1 MKNRENVSAD
11 NGTVLMPDDGQTVPM
26 PDTEGTALM
35 SDDDTRTMPMPDGDT
50 GTALMQDDDTGTAL
64 MQDDD
69 THTMPMA
76 DNTNTAAVA
85 DDDNTGAM
93 RNVNR
98 SQTGLRGGGYIP
110 DEVCGDDIVDVRP
123 LNEVGGFSNL
133 FRAHKKGLDV
143 DVVIKRVK
151 KQYAG
156 RLDEQSEARIMTAL
170 RHQYLP
176 RIYDFKYASDGYTYT
191 IMELIEGCTLRK
203 YVKERGS
210 LDQKL
215 VLKWTRQLCEAIA
228 YMHSRKPSIVH
239 SDLKPENVMITPF
252 EDICVIDFNASLE
265 IDDDSAGAEAI
276 GVTPGYAAPEQYCR
290 PLEKFKPDNPFY
302 SYIEAA
308 QGMGR
313 VDARTDIYAIGA
325 LAYYMLT
332 GYDPKPWKDGIVPLE
347 QYDITLG
354 YAFGSIIKK
363 AMEPKQSAR
372 YKSAAGMLTAL
383 GNLKKYDKR
392 YKSLLMQSRIASV
405 IIAFGLAASA
415 FLIVEGL
422 QQIKVENTEAYLSI
436 VSTAGDLRTEG
447 RYEEAESLLREA
459 LMKDSARIEAYLEL
473 GTLLFN
479 EGRCS
484 EAIALLEGITFRN
497 SGGDDEAVFMKNS
510 AEMNFI
516 IASCYYQMEDY
527 FSALEHYQLASA
539 YWPDKSNYLRDLAIC
554 YAKTGNMD
562 MAKSTLE
569 MLRNTDCMPL
579 ELALVD
585 GEICYANGEYEAA
598 YTRLIETAQLAT
610 DSTLISRSYIL
621 AAQCCQQL
629 GSAWLEREVALL
641 ENAVSKVGIE
651 NGIIVQ
657 MLSEAYIRQYT
668 VSNGQNVTA
677 LERAHGNLTQLI
689 SRGYV
694 TYAIMQNNAV
704 VLQYLGRYDEA
715 ELCLKEM
722 LDDYPNNYRVPMR
735 LAMLY
740 IDREGKKAINER
752 DYTEF
757 GQYLAK
763 ARTLYK
769 NSAVQ
774 DSEMIRLEDLAAQL
788 KEYGW
793 EY

>member
-1 MKNRENVSAD
+1 MNNRENVSAD
-11 NGTVLMPDDGQTVPM
+11 NGTRLMPDDGQTVPM
-26 PDTEGTALM
+26 PDTEGTAVM
-35 SDDDTRTMPMPDGDT
+35 SDDMHTMPMSDDM
-50 GTALMQDDDTGTAL
+50 GTALMQDAT
-64 MQDDD
+64 Q
-69 THTMPMA
+69 TMPIEDNTDTVSMA
-76 DNTNTAAVA
+76 DAVSDAAKGISIGRG
-85 DDDNTGAM
+85 TG
-93 RNVNR
+93 
-98 SQTGLRGGGYIP
+98 SRGGGYIP

-151 KQYAG
+151 KQYVN

-228 YMHSRKPSIVH
+228 YMHSRKPAIVH

-252 EDICVIDFNASLE
+252 DDICIIDFNASLE
-265 IDDDSAGAEAI
+265 IQDDSQSVEAI

-308 QGMGR
+308 QGMGH
-313 VDARTDIYAIGA
+313 VDVRTDIYAIGA

-363 AMEPKQSAR
+363 AMEPKQGAR

-392 YKSLLMQSRIASV
+392 YKSLLLQSRIASV
-405 IIAFGLAASA
+405 IIALGLAASA

-422 QQIKVENTEAYLSI
+422 QQVKVEHTEAYLSI
-436 VSTAGDLRTEG
+436 VSEAGVLREAG
-447 RYEEAESLLREA
+447 RYDEAESLLREA
-459 LMKDSARIEAYLEL
+459 LLKDSARIEAYLEL

-484 EAIALLEGITFRN
+484 EAIALLEEITFK
-497 SGGDDEAVFMKNS
+497 SSDGDDEAAFMKNS

-516 IASCYYQMEDY
+516 IASCYYQTEDY
-527 FSALEHYQLASA
+527 FSALEHYQLAA
-539 YWPDKSNYLRDLAIC
+539 VYRPDQSNYLRDLAIC
-554 YAKTGNMD
+554 YAKTGDMQ

-569 MLRNTDCMPL
+569 MLENTDCMPI
-579 ELALVD
+579 ELALVE
-585 GEICYANGEYEAA
+585 GEICYANGEYETA
-598 YTRLIETAQLAT
+598 YTKLLETAQLAA

-629 GSAWLEREVALL
+629 GSSWLEREIQLL
-641 ENAVSKVGIE
+641 ENAVGKVGIE
-651 NGIIVQ
+651 NSIIVQ

-668 VSNGQNVTA
+668 VSDGRNVAA
-677 LERAHGNLTQLI
+677 LERAHENLTQLI

-694 TYAIMQNNAV
+694 TFAIMQNHAV
-704 VLQYLGRYDEA
+704 VLQYLERYDEA
-715 ELCLKEM
+715 EQCLKEM

-735 LAMLY
+735 LAILY
-740 IDREGKKAINER
+740 IDRESKKAVDDR

-757 GQYLAK
+757 GQYLTK
-763 ARTLYK
+763 ARTLYQ
-769 NSAVQ
+769 NSAAQ